1 MALTQLRAGAFPSGS
16 VIQTV
21 TTTDLT
27 AGTYSSVDSANPE
40 TVISTSITPSATSS
54 KILITGFISIGGLY
68 SSYTGRYDYIGVRLK
83 RGTTVIGEP
92 TDLSTLTT
100 VHGGDASSSRPMHSI
115 VKDAGY
121 SASRCAC
128 VPFHW
133 MDSPSTTSSTT
144 YNVQGVI
151 EKVGSAYT
159 MIRNGSGYNYNTDEA
174 HMPTCNL
181 TLMEIKG

>member
-1 MALTQLRAGAFPSGS
+1 
-16 VIQTV
+16 
-21 TTTDLT
+21 
-27 AGTYSSVDSANPE
+27 
-40 TVISTSITPSATSS
+40 
-54 KILITGFISIGGLY
+54 
-68 SSYTGRYDYIGVRLK
+68 
-83 RGTTVIGEP
+83 
-92 TDLSTLTT
+92 
-100 VHGGDASSSRPMHSI
+100 
-115 VKDAGY
+115 
-121 SASRCAC
+121 
-128 VPFHW
+128 